1 MKANANQIRA
11 ALGKPGPDIRLYLLH
26 GSDEAASADLA
37 RMLAKAMGPDAER
50 VDFDGAQLKG
60 DPSRLVD
67 EAAAMSL
74 FATARHIRI
83 ASAGEES
90 LEAFTMLLAAERAGN
105 PVVALAPS
113 VKTTAK
119 IVKLAIDSPR
129 AMAFASYAP
138 TAADAE
144 RLAATIAGETGL
156 RLANGVARRLVEL
169 TGGDRAL
176 LGREIE
182 KLALYLD
189 AAPEAPRDAGHDAL
203 DAIGA
208 DLGDSEMSRAIDAVI
223 EGRVADL
230 GAELT
235 MLTEAGTSPIPW
247 LRQLVRR
254 LIALAEMRGEVERG
268 DPVDAVMKRHRV
280 FFRDEANTAKSL
292 RRWSPTMLATAIAR
306 VRAAER
312 AVMASGNAGTVIAE
326 TAVTALA
333 QAIARR
339 N

>member
-26 GSDEAASADLA
+26 GPDEAASADLA
-37 RMLAKAMGPDAER
+37 RTLAKAMGPDAER

-74 FATARHIRI
+74 FATARHIRV
-83 ASAGEES
+83 ATAGEES
-90 LEAFTMLLAAERAGN
+90 LDAFTMLLSAERAGN

-113 VKTTAK
+113 VKATAK

-144 RLAATIAGETGL
+144 RLAATIAGENGL
-156 RLANGVARRLVEL
+156 RLAGGAARRLVEL

-189 AAPEAPRDAGHDAL
+189 AAPEAPRDADHEAL

-208 DLGDSEMSRAIDAVI
+208 DLGDSEMSRAIDAMI

-254 LIALAEMRGEVERG
+254 LIALAEMRGEVDRG

-312 AVMASGNAGTVIAE
+312 AVMASGNAGTVLAE

-339 N
+339 G